1 MVFLK
6 SDGGK
11 APFAWSLNSGSLPPG
26 LEFTPT
32 GLIRGI
38 PQKAGEYSFRLGV
51 TDAAGSTAE
60 EFFGINFVNPLR
72 VETSLIPDLTTGLPI
87 ELNLQG
93 SGGTLPY
100 KWEILDGVLPSGV
113 TFDPSGYFSGSA
125 ASKKAVNLL
134 VSINDSSGLSTQKEL
149 FLNFVESLIIGTK
162 SIDTAVSGTNYLFEL
177 DASGGT
183 EPYSWEISD
192 GELPEGMFLSSEGQI
207 SGLAEVVGN
216 TRISVKVTDSANRT
230 ASFPY
235 IFSVSVG
242 GERQVIKARG
252 GTVTVDIRGNDIIYI
267 ENSPNDGFKGYLIT
281 PGPEKVQF
289 HFIDSQGSQVPSWVL
304 CERNL
309 PGICSFD

>member
-6 SDGGK
+6 SDGGE
-11 APFAWSLNSGSLPPG
+11 APLSWDVNSGLLPPG
-26 LEFTPT
+26 LEFTSA

-38 PQKAGEYSFRLGV
+38 PQKAGEYSFGLSV
-51 TDAAGSTAE
+51 TDAAGRKAE
-60 EFFGINFVNPLR
+60 ETFEIDFVDPLL
-72 VETSLIPDLTTGLPI
+72 VETSLIPDLTIGLPF
-87 ELNLQG
+87 ELQLQG

-100 KWEILDGVLPSGV
+100 QWEILDGVLPPGV
-113 TFDPSGYFSGSA
+113 TLGPNGYISGSA
-125 ASKKAVNLL
+125 DSPKATNLL
-134 VSINDSSGLSTQKEL
+134 VSVIDSSGLSTQKEL
-149 FLNFVESLIIGTK
+149 SLNFVESLIIRTE
-162 SIDTAVSGTNYLFEL
+162 SIETAVSGTNYSFEF

-183 EPYSWEISD
+183 PPYLWEISD
-192 GELPEGMFLSSEGQI
+192 GELPEGMVLSSDGQI
-207 SGLAEVVGN
+207 SGLAEFVGN
-216 TRISVKVTDSANRT
+216 TRISAKVTDSANRT

-235 IFSVSVG
+235 IFSVSIG
-242 GERQVIKARG
+242 GERQIIKARG

-289 HFIDSQGSQVPSWVL
+289 HFIDSQGGQVPSWVL